1 MTSNPI
7 THVPYRESKL
17 TRFLQDSLGGNSRTV
32 LLACISPSE
41 FNLHETI
48 NTLNYAQRAKAIHN
62 KISANVTTGVISSD
76 LQADLESSLVVSLRA
91 EIVKMQKE
99 MAEMSKVQNNQ
110 LGITSGSSGNDNSSL
125 VPQLALGK
133 LNPSDQQ
140 QSVQIRQIT
149 KNYKYLT
156 QIIHSLHDIL
166 SPAMT
171 FSNKIVQDFERE
183 LKLSPPTSTPAY
195 TYEYKLA
202 TACQLA
208 GETLSKTIQQLD
220 LSNPH
225 HLNRPSASDQ
235 NMLMRASLNKESF
248 QKLQFIQEHDERSAD
263 GRKGRAMVD
272 GEDEENPY
280 DIINHQKEV
289 IEQLQKELNDCQE
302 DLKRDEEIF
311 SEKIKELKKLRKQH
325 KDLEMNHQSL
335 QKKIKDMN
343 KHFHKLSLL
352 SKSQDFRQS
361 KSALNSRG
369 DSLST
374 ARRTG
379 GAVST
384 TRAGKEGFSSKEG
397 VSNEQEDDLDISI
410 AVAMTEPDISQLIE
424 DIESLM
430 KEKDELY
437 DQNLQ
442 QEEEIFTMKEK
453 LNSVTKFESENQ
465 NLLKKL
471 QSQQRQLDQI
481 QQQVIEKEDLIQS
494 LQAQLKK
501 GTSTT
506 ESPAD
511 RLPPPPTPSTSNPLR
526 NEEEIRKSIHNEFL
540 PKFQLL
546 NSLLEQKETSL
557 QQSEKEKASLKK
569 KYDQITHLK
578 DNIEKENQTLLE
590 EKESLEQEFQQ
601 LHKRFQE
608 LQDQQQEKSTKT
620 QQSSRNNH
628 SFEEDFTLSDYSMQS
643 QVNLQLFSKQ
653 DEMISFLE
661 KEMNELIEIGNKQLE
676 ITKLTKQLQLIEE
689 EKESL
694 FKEIHYIEK
703 KQLNYSNLWKNYL
716 NMEEKIKSLKLKKM
730 NIRNKITQSSSSSS
744 KGGNNDENALQGYK
758 KELQEIDFNLTSYQS
773 YQQEMKDRMKEIL
786 QTTSSSN
793 NEEVE
798 DNASHI
804 TLDPDELNNRVLEL
818 QEDLETFETEKSS
831 IQQRL
836 INEKQELMKTFESF
850 QKKQQNN
857 QSSSNKK
864 DKKDSNDSMN
874 TATTFEKTL
883 EVLLLKFQDYC
894 YSQLL
899 ASTAQ
904 SSSPQKTLD
913 PSLAHSLQ
921 HYLLKVTLQ
930 YILQLRISN
939 KSIDQQVHQTKELF
953 EQKTNEYDELILM
966 ISKLKNDFQEQKQQM
981 KKEHE
986 EKIVFLLQ
994 QMKLLETKHFHHYNH
1009 QHSSASSSRP
1019 GTAAGGTMIHP
1030 SAVNSSASASPLPN
1044 SSPFILNR
1052 FSEGERKQFEEFLLE
1067 LNMSSEQQNE
1077 VNNAVSGSSSG
1088 AGVTQMMFMNHEI
1101 FKRYLSEKERREILE
1116 KRNVDLIK
1124 ELKSYRNIRNNNDR
1138 NSGNN
1143 TNSTGG
1149 GGGGAS
1155 NKYR

>member
-110 LGITSGSSGNDNSSL
+110 LGITSVSSGYDNNSL

-133 LNPSDQQ
+133 LNPSEQQ
-140 QSVQIRQIT
+140 QSGQIRQIT

-183 LKLSPPTSTPAY
+183 VKLSPPTSTPAY

-248 QKLQFIQEHDERSAD
+248 QKLQFIQEHDERSGD
-263 GRKGRAMVD
+263 GRKGRVAD
-272 GEDEENPY
+272 GEEEENPY

-325 KDLEMNHQSL
+325 KNLEMNHQSL

-343 KHFHKLSLL
+343 KLFHKLSLL

-384 TRAGKEGFSSKEG
+384 TGAGKEGFSSKEG
-397 VSNEQEDDLDISI
+397 AANEQEDDLDISI

-453 LNSVTKFESENQ
+453 LSSVTNFELENQ

-471 QSQQRQLDQI
+471 QSQQKQLDQI

-494 LQAQLKK
+494 LQGQLKK
-501 GTSTT
+501 GTSTA
-506 ESPAD
+506 ESTAD
-511 RLPPPPTPSTSNPLR
+511 RLPPPPTPSASNPLR

-557 QQSEKEKASLKK
+557 QQSEKEKAVLKK

-628 SFEEDFTLSDYSMQS
+628 SFEEDFTLSDYSIQS
-643 QVNLQLFSKQ
+643 QVNLRLFSKQ

-676 ITKLTKQLQLIEE
+676 ITKLTKQLQLIDE

-694 FKEIHYIEK
+694 FKEIHYIEN

-730 NIRNKITQSSSSSS
+730 NLRNKITQSSSSS
-744 KGGNNDENALQGYK
+744 KGGNNDEIAVQGYK

-786 QTTSSSN
+786 QTTSSNN

-798 DNASHI
+798 ENASNI
-804 TLDPDELNNRVLEL
+804 TLDPDELNNRLLEL

-857 QSSSNKK
+857 QSNKK
-864 DKKDSNDSMN
+864 EKKESNDSSSMN
-874 TATTFEKTL
+874 TTTTFEKTL
-883 EVLLLKFQDYC
+883 DLLLLKFQDYC

-899 ASTAQ
+899 DSNTQ

-913 PSLAHSLQ
+913 PSLTHSLQ

-994 QMKLLETKHFHHYNH
+994 QMKLLETKHFHHYN

-1019 GTAAGGTMIHP
+1019 GTAAGGAMIHP

-1077 VNNAVSGSSSG
+1077 VNNAVSGNNSG

-1124 ELKSYRNIRNNNDR
+1124 ELKSYRNIRNNSDR
-1138 NSGNN
+1138 NGNN
-1143 TNSTGG
+1143 NTTNTTSGG
-1149 GGGGAS
+1149 VGTS
-1155 NKYR
+1155 NKYL